1 MKFYK
6 PVIFSLLLLSFFMM
20 GCLKDKDYDNGSIQ
34 SVRSGD
40 AQKLVEIGLTATSID
55 NFLVISMNSSNTD
68 TTIGLIPV
76 IVNSV
81 DGATEDVNVTLVPNP
96 ALIGDYNANNG
107 TLHEQ
112 APASVF
118 TIVNPPSSDGTGY
131 IVTITKGTNTGF
143 LQVKLKTSNYLGH
156 DYAFGYQISKVD
168 KPGYLISS
176 NLSTGIVAIG
186 VKNKYDALYALRIRT
201 VGWTAYGIADGVTG
215 NYPGTFGLITASANA
230 VTTNNASAGSL
241 QPAFTGTAGVPG
253 TIGGPTAFGA
263 TNPEFVFD
271 LVTNNITSVV
281 NLAPDD
287 GRGRAFLLNPA
298 ITTSRYDPA
307 TKTIYAAYI
316 MKQNGRPDQQIYDTL
331 SYVGPR

>member
-6 PVIFSLLLLSFFMM
+6 PVIFSLLLLSFFMT

-40 AQKLVEIGLTATSID
+40 AQKLVEIALTATSID

-76 IVNSV
+76 IVNSA

-143 LQVKLKTSNYLGH
+143 LQVKLKTSDYLGH

-168 KPGYLISS
+168 KSGYLVSS
-176 NLSTGIVAIG
+176 NLSTGVVAIG
-186 VKNKYDALYALRIRT
+186 VKNKYDGNYTLKIET
-201 VGWTAYGIADGVTG
+201 IGWTAYGIADGVTAI
-215 NYPGTFGLITASANA
+215 YPGNLGLVTASANA
-230 VTTNNASAGSL
+230 VTTTNPSAGPL
-241 QPAFTGTAGVPG
+241 EPAFTGTAGVPG

-263 TNPEFVFD
+263 TTPEFVFD
-271 LVTNNITSVV
+271 LATDKITNILNTT
-281 NLAPDD
+281 PDD
-287 GRGRAFLLNPA
+287 GRGRVLIPNPA
-298 ITTSRYDPA
+298 VTDNRYDAA

-316 MKQNGRPDQQIYDTL
+316 MKQNGRPNQFIYDTL
-331 SYVGPR
+331 KYVGPR